1 MKKTPLFLSLTGML
15 ALLSAST
22 SPVLQGPPPAKVV
35 AVKVQKFALNP
46 MFDVLGNVEPVR
58 GVELSTDIEGLVE
71 EIAFDE
77 GDRVKAGQVLLR
89 LQDSQKSIELR
100 IAKARLETAEG
111 LFEEYENGSRKE
123 DITVAEADVAEA
135 RALLTDAEEDLGR
148 ILGLAK
154 DNIASAKEV
163 STARALAASRKAQ
176 LEARIAARDL
186 VRSGPRK
193 EVIARARAQV
203 AERQAEVDRI
213 QDELSKMQVKAPF
226 NGAIVEKK
234 VEKGRYVRR
243 GDTLLT
249 LVQMDPIQ
257 VAVSLPERLLVHV
270 QRGNKLGFRLDGLPG
285 QHFEAAIH
293 RIIPRAD
300 PLARTIPVKLRL
312 ANPEH
317 LILPGMVAR
326 AEVPS
331 SDGKPGLIIPWD
343 AIVRTPRGT
352 MVYRVRDGKAEPVP
366 VQLTARKGAQVQVVG
381 PLAEGDLVVTRGNE
395 RLRPGQ
401 AVAVIPAE
409 SQERGSPKGPGKG
422 PGQGSGKPEGQK

>member
-1 MKKTPLFLSLTGML
+1 MKKTSLFLALAGIL
-15 ALLSAST
+15 ALLSASAI
-22 SPVLQGPPPAKVV
+22 PAVQGPPAKVA
-35 AVKVQKFALNP
+35 AVKVQKIALNP

-58 GVELSTDIEGLVE
+58 SVELSTDVEGLVE

-77 GDRVKAGQVLLR
+77 GDRVQEGQVLLR
-89 LQDSQKSIELR
+89 LRDSQKSIELR
-100 IAKARLETAEG
+100 IAKARLDTAQG
-111 LFEEYENGSRKE
+111 MFEEFKNGSRKE
-123 DITVAEADVAEA
+123 DIQVAEADVAEA

-148 ILGLAK
+148 ILELAK
-154 DNIASAKEV
+154 DKIASAKEV
-163 STARALAASRKAQ
+163 SSARALAASRKAQ
-176 LEARIAARDL
+176 LEARVAGRDL
-186 VRSGPRK
+186 VRSGPRR

-203 AERQAEVDRI
+203 AERQAEVERI

-226 NGAIVEKK
+226 TGAIVEKK

-257 VAVSLPERLLVHV
+257 VAVSLPERLLIHV
-270 QRGNKLGFRLDGLPG
+270 RRGKKLGFRLDGLPG
-285 QHFEAAIH
+285 QRFEGEIH

-300 PLARTIPVKLRL
+300 SLARTIPVKLRL
-312 ANPEH
+312 DNAKH

-331 SDGKPGLIIPWD
+331 TDGKPGLIIPWD
-343 AIVRTPRGT
+343 ALVRSPRGT
-352 MVYRVRDGKAEPVP
+352 MVYRIKEGKAEPVP
-366 VQLTARKGAQVQVVG
+366 VQLTARKGEQIQVTG

-401 AVAVIPAE
+401 AVVVMQAPA
-409 SQERGSPKGPGKG
+409 KGEGHDQP
-422 PGQGSGKPEGQK
+422 QGRK